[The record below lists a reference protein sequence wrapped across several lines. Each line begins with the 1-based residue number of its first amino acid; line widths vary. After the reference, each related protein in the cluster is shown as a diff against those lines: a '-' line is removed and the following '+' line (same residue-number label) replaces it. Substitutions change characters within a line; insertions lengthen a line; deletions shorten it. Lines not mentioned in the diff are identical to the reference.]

1 MRNQLAKNIMNS
13 EKLYSRELLK
23 ILNYKDED
31 SLTIEEIKDN
41 ITRAIKLLKKY
52 EMTYEYECRTRE
64 NNLFCNK
71 NKDFEYME
79 KALSYRQFSQAKF
92 VNECLITTSI
102 PLEQKLKIAYHEI
115 NDCID
120 DYGRGLAKETI
131 VNVNEYILYKSLL
144 NSIFLIL
151 NNVR

>member
-1 MRNQLAKNIMNS
+1 MN

-52 EMTYEYECRTRE
+52 AMIYEYECRTRE
-64 NNLFCNK
+64 IYLSCNR
-71 NKDFEYME
+71 NKVFEHIEIE
-79 KALSYRQFSQAKF
+79 KALSYRQFCQAAF
-92 VNECLITTSI
+92 ASEYLINTSI
-102 PLEQKLKIAYHEI
+102 PLEQKLKKTYHEI

-120 DYGRGLAKETI
+120 DYGRGLEKET
-131 VNVNEYILYKSLL
+131 VVTVNEYILYKSLF

-151 NNVR
+151 NNVC